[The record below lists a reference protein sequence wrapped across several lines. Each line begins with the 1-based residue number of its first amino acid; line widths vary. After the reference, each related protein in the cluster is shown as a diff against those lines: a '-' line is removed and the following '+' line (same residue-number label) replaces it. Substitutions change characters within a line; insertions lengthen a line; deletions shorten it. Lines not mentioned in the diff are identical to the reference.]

1 MKKYWFF
8 FFLAL
13 NGYLKLP
20 LTLLQEIQEELEE
33 HDNHVQD
40 AKNLALGIYLLPVP

>member
-1 MKKYWFF
+1 MKFP

-13 NGYLKLP
+13 NGLFEV
-20 LTLLQEIQEELEE
+20 TVNSSQEIQEELEE

-40 AKNLALGIYLLPVP
+40 AKNLALGSYLLFITGT